1 LYAEEAAVTRRSKDI
16 DDDGIDGLRNN
27 WDWPTATTRLFDALQ
42 TYISVSE
49 KLLREFPNSTE
60 ITQERIDRR
69 RALLREI
76 EPHQVDPSLNQMLNP
91 YE

>member
-1 LYAEEAAVTRRSKDI
+1 MQEEAAVARRSKDI
-16 DDDGIDGLRNN
+16 DDDGIDGLRNHL
-27 WDWPTATTRLFDALQ
+27 DWPIATTRLFDALQ

-49 KLLREFPNSTE
+49 QLLRAIPNSTK
-60 ITQERIDRR
+60 ITQDRIDRC

-76 EPHQVDPSLNQMLNP
+76 EPHQVDPSLNEMLNP